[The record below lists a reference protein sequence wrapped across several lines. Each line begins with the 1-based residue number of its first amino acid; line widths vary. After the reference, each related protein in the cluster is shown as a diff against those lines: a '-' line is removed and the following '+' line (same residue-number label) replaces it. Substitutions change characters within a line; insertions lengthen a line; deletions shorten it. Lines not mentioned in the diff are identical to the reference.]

1 MEIDSFEDVED
12 EDNFKKY
19 LDKDENNK
27 YNKGNGQKLFKKMFV
42 SSKWSLKYEFLFFI
56 KL

>member
-1 MEIDSFEDVED
+1 VEIDSFEDVED